1 MIWSIDPGET
11 IGLAI
16 WENDG
21 FKRDQMKLDVDG
33 LLSKLETYHG
43 WLSRQSVERIDKII
57 VEQWA
62 FSPGKTQG
70 GNKMVSSQVIGMVKL
85 FARLIDAEVVMQDP
99 RILKVSALHT
109 GTPIPKNGHFD
120 DDISAYLHGHYYFV
134 VNGILKPPN
143 QVH

>member
-11 IGLAI
+11 IGFCT
-16 WENDG
+16 WENSG
-21 FKRDQMKLDVDG
+21 LKRLQKKVTVDELMSMLDVYLDV
-33 LLSKLETYHG
+33 LDQADE
-43 WLSRQSVERIDKII
+43 SVDKII

-62 FSPGKTQG
+62 LSPGKTQG
-70 GNKMVSSQVIGMVKL
+70 GNKMVSSQVIGMMRL
-85 FARLIDAEVVMQDP
+85 FAYLIGAEVIFQDP